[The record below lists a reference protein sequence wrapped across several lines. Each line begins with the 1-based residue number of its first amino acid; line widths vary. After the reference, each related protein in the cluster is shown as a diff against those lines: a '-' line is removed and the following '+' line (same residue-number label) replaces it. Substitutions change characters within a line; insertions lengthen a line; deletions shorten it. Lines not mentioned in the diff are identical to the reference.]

1 MTGREPIPRPG
12 AVAGRHGYPCLRLP
26 PTRSVKRAIAF
37 RIGGDRYPDRMAA
50 ETAPTASTVSRSR
63 IRLARVVA
71 WVLAVFAAVPFFG
84 LIDLGTLVGAADPA
98 YVWAV
103 PLEVSWGSLFTFLV
117 AGSYVRVA
125 VVPRR
130 AQPALVQLGIVVV
143 ALAVAAVGGLDAGP
157 AVVAAGVAASG
168 LLLGWLTH
176 AFDGWGVKLSRD
188 LLPVL
193 VAVIGAAL
201 WLPYALTALERSRAG
216 RAGELTNGIE
226 HWPVQGATGLA
237 LAIGGAVMAVWRP
250 ARQLFRITLSLSA
263 VFVGMANLGF
273 PDRAGATQGLQW
285 AVAVTVW
292 GVLVALTPAASTSPQ
307 KEPATPARGTPAGR
321 T

>member
-1 MTGREPIPRPG
+1 
-12 AVAGRHGYPCLRLP
+12 
-26 PTRSVKRAIAF
+26 
-37 RIGGDRYPDRMAA
+37 MAA

-292 GVLVALTPAASTSPQ
+292 GVLVALTPAASTSPE